1 MKQKFNA
8 FLLKIAILTAS
19 ILVIAYFLFTEL
31 LSAYYLPVFPW
42 LLAFFVT
49 VTSLV
54 HFFHLKSQESVGAK
68 FARFA
73 IAINGIKI
81 GLYLIFILAY
91 VFLKR
96 DTAVPFL
103 FGFFVL
109 YLIFNLFE
117 VVIYQMVLRK
127 DLKDKSS
134 GPQKQE

>member
-8 FLLKIAILTAS
+8 FLLKIAILTGS
-19 ILVIAYFLFTEL
+19 ILFIAYFLFTGL
-31 LSAYYLPVFPW
+31 LKAYYIPIFPW
-42 LLAFFVT
+42 LLVFFVA
-49 VTSLV
+49 VTTLV
-54 HFFHLKSQESVGAK
+54 HFFHIKSQESVGAK

-81 GLYLIFILAY
+81 GLYLIFILTY

-117 VVIYQMVLRK
+117 VIIYQMVLRK

-134 GPQKQE
+134 IPQKQE

>member
-8 FLLKIAILTAS
+8 FLLKIAILTGS
-19 ILVIAYFLFTEL
+19 ILLVSYFLFTGL

-42 LLAFFVT
+42 LLVFFVA
-49 VTSLV
+49 VTTLV

-81 GLYLIFILAY
+81 GLYLIFILTY

-117 VVIYQMVLRK
+117 VIIYQMVLRK
-127 DLKDKSS
+127 DLTNKSIDK
-134 GPQKQE
+134 KQE